1 MRRSQ
6 VVDRHRGWLAT
17 TPGKTVQPWQE
28 SSAGSRFDSAWKA
41 SAQATLGEA
50 PPRDTG
56 RGDDYI
62 LRYRDWRIAKTPK
75 AANPSATAVSRNLPS
90 GCVRIVCIAPSSP
103 GVFWR
108 SKLSVA

>member
-28 SSAGSRFDSAWKA
+28 SSDSVAHRLGLGGECP
-41 SAQATLGEA
+41 SDPGEA
-50 PPRDTG
+50 PPRD
-56 RGDDYI
+56 RSGDDYI